1 MKLNSRRVRE
11 IALVVLVALAA
22 ALANLPEET
31 LERFD
36 IDRGL
41 LLGSL
46 ALLVFIE
53 LFLYLKFQFFFLVVL
68 LAVAANMPGEV
79 AESLGI
85 STLPLVIAMA
95 TMVGFSLI
103 NYVVDLLPTGLEKKP
118 REQSAEGIR
127 VLFYAIEKGNLIY
140 AQKVLSQNFNPHA
153 LPKTRYRTQ
162 PGRIPYVQE
171 EIRPD
176 AGRMRRR
183 GAGIRGRQARP
194 DFQLPGPDHLR
205 SNLHQHASRFQRPG
219 RAKRARRRQHQHHH
233 RARAHPDATAPN
245 PRRAGR
251 PDAGVFPPLPDSHA
265 SGRRDSQ
272 RGRLGFHRERRRL
285 YPDQRARCR

>member
-22 ALANLPEET
+22 TLANLHEAAF
-31 LERFD
+31 ERVD

-46 ALLVFIE
+46 ALVVFIA

-85 STLPLVIAMA
+85 STLPLLIAMA

-118 REQSAEGIR
+118 KEQSAEGIK

-140 AQKVLSQNFNPHA
+140 AQKILSQNFDPNLVAENGYTPLMYAAARGDSKMVDLLLRHGANVNTVSKSGDTAIELA
-153 LPKTRYRTQ
+153 L
-162 PGRIPYVQE
+162 RIGAQE
-171 EIRPD
+171 CADILKKARGEQLIRE
-176 AGRMRRR
+176 
-183 GAGIRGRQARP
+183 QARK
-194 DFQLPGPDHLR
+194 
-205 SNLHQHASRFQRPG
+205 
-219 RAKRARRRQHQHHH
+219 AK
-233 RARAHPDATAPN
+233 PAP
-245 PRRAGR
+245 
-251 PDAGVFPPLPDSHA
+251 
-265 SGRRDSQ
+265 
-272 RGRLGFHRERRRL
+272 E
-285 YPDQRARCR
+285 